1 MSFFDALTMLGG
13 LALFL
18 FGMNSMGDG
27 LAKLSGG
34 KLENILEKLTANKI
48 KAVLLGA
55 GVTAVIQ
62 SSSAT
67 TVMVVG
73 FVNSG
78 IMKLSQAV
86 GVIFGAN
93 IGTTATTWILSL
105 SGISSGNFF
114 VQFLKPSSFSPILA
128 LVGVILIL
136 FSKKDKKKDVGTILI
151 SFAILMFGMETMS
164 GAVAGLENNESF
176 IHLFTMFKNPIL
188 GLIAGAVLTAAIQS
202 SSASIGILQA
212 LCSTGA
218 ITFSS
223 ALPIILGQNIGTC
236 VTAIISAIGAN
247 KNAKRAAFVH
257 LYFNLIGMVIFMS
270 VFYGI
275 NAFVHFEFLE
285 QSANQLGIA
294 ILHTSFNVLATI
306 VLLPF
311 SKGLE
316 KLASLTV
323 REKKESNKPK
333 ASEMKLLDVR
343 FLERPAFAV
352 ELSKT
357 TTINMAKVVRMSIME
372 AIELLDEYNEKKAA
386 KVAELEKLV
395 DVYEDEL
402 GDYLVKLSAKSLS
415 EHDSKLLSK
424 MLHSIGD
431 LERISDHALNIKE
444 AASEMHSKKI
454 KFSDEAKAELNV
466 LTDAISRIV
475 DLAIFSYIN
484 DDKKEALLVEPL
496 EEVIDVVNDKLKNRH
511 IKRLRTGQ
519 CTIELGFILSDI
531 TNNFE
536 RVADHCSNIAA
547 CELQIDTDE
556 FESHDYLGR
565 MKKDDENYKAR
576 YNEFLEEYKLP
587 KYNKKEA

>member
-34 KLENILEKLTANKI
+34 KLENILERLTANKI

-105 SGISSGNFF
+105 SGISSSNFF
-114 VQFLKPSSFSPILA
+114 VQLLKPSSFSPILA

-164 GAVAGLENNESF
+164 SAVAGLKDNESF
-176 IHLFTMFKNPIL
+176 VHLFTMFKNPIL

-236 VTAIISAIGAN
+236 VTAIISAVGAN

-257 LYFNLIGMVIFMS
+257 LYFNLIGTVIFMS

-294 ILHTSFNVLATI
+294 ILHTSFNVLATM

-323 REKKESNKPK
+323 RDKKESNKPK
-333 ASEMKLLDVR
+333 ASEMKLLDAR

-372 AIELLDEYNEKKAA
+372 AIELLDKYDEKKAS

-415 EHDSKLLSK
+415 EHDSRLLSK

-444 AASEMHSKKI
+444 AASEMHGKKI

-496 EEVIDVVNDKLKNRH
+496 EEVIDVVNEKLKNRH

-536 RVADHCSNIAA
+536 RVADHCSNIAV
-547 CELQIDTDE
+547 CELQIDSDE

-587 KYNKKEA
+587 EYKKEA

>member
-1 MSFFDALTMLGG
+1 MSFFNALTMLGG

-18 FGMNSMGDG
+18 FGMNSLGDG

-34 KLENILEKLTANKI
+34 KLENILERLTANKI

-105 SGISSGNFF
+105 SGISSGNFL
-114 VQFLKPSSFSPILA
+114 VQMLKPSSFSPILA

-164 GAVAGLENNESF
+164 GAVAGLENNQGF

-188 GLIAGAVLTAAIQS
+188 GLIAGAILTAAIQS

-236 VTAIISAIGAN
+236 VTAIISAVGAN

-257 LYFNLIGMVIFMS
+257 LYFNLIGTVIFMC

-275 NAFVHFEFLE
+275 NAFVHFGFLE

-294 ILHTSFNVLATI
+294 IIHTSFNVLATI

-316 KLASLTV
+316 RLASITV
-323 REKKESNKPK
+323 RDKKETAKPK
-333 ASEMKLLDVR
+333 NSEMKLLDAR

-372 AIELLDEYNEKKAA
+372 AIELLDKYDEKKAS

-415 EHDSKLLSK
+415 EHDSRLLSK

-444 AASEMHSKKI
+444 AASEMHGKKI

-496 EEVIDVVNDKLKNRH
+496 EEVIDVVNEKLKNRH
-511 IKRLRTGQ
+511 IKRLRNGQ

-547 CELQIDTDE
+547 CELQIDSDE

-587 KYNKKEA
+587 KYKKEA

>member
-18 FGMNSMGDG
+18 FGMNAMGDG

-236 VTAIISAIGAN
+236 VTAIISAVGAN

-257 LYFNLIGMVIFMS
+257 LYFNLIGTVIFMS

-444 AASEMHSKKI
+444 AASEMRGKKI

-496 EEVIDVVNDKLKNRH
+496 EEVIDVVNEKLKNRH

-547 CELQIDTDE
+547 CELQIDSDE

-587 KYNKKEA
+587 KYKKEA

>member
-257 LYFNLIGMVIFMS
+257 LYFNLIGTVIFMS

>member
-1 MSFFDALTMLGG
+1 MSFFNALTMLGG

-18 FGMNSMGDG
+18 FGMNSLGDG

-34 KLENILEKLTANKI
+34 KLENILERLTANKI

-114 VQFLKPSSFSPILA
+114 AQMLKPSSFSPILA

-151 SFAILMFGMETMS
+151 SFAILMFGMESMS
-164 GAVAGLENNESF
+164 GAVAGLENNQGF

-236 VTAIISAIGAN
+236 VTAIISAVGAN

-257 LYFNLIGMVIFMS
+257 LYFNLIGTVIFMC

-275 NAFVHFEFLE
+275 NAFVHFGFLE

-294 ILHTSFNVLATI
+294 IIHTSFNVLATI

-316 KLASLTV
+316 RLASITV
-323 REKKESNKPK
+323 RDKKETAKPK
-333 ASEMKLLDVR
+333 NSEMKLLDAR

-372 AIELLDEYNEKKAA
+372 AIELLDKYDEKKAS

-415 EHDSKLLSK
+415 EHDSRLLSK

-444 AASEMHSKKI
+444 AASEMHGKKI

-496 EEVIDVVNDKLKNRH
+496 EEVIDVVNEKLKNRH

-547 CELQIDTDE
+547 CELQIDSDE

-587 KYNKKEA
+587 KYKKEA

>member
-34 KLENILEKLTANKI
+34 KLENILERLTANKI

-105 SGISSGNFF
+105 SGISSSNFF
-114 VQFLKPSSFSPILA
+114 VQLLKPSSFSPILA

-164 GAVAGLENNESF
+164 SAVAGLKDNESF
-176 IHLFTMFKNPIL
+176 VHLFTMFKNPIL

-236 VTAIISAIGAN
+236 VTAIISAVGAN

-257 LYFNLIGMVIFMS
+257 LYFNLIGTVIFMS

-294 ILHTSFNVLATI
+294 ILHTSFNVLATM

-323 REKKESNKPK
+323 RDKKESNKPK

-372 AIELLDEYNEKKAA
+372 AIELLDEYNEKKAS

-415 EHDSKLLSK
+415 EHDSRLLSK

-444 AASEMHSKKI
+444 AASEMHGKKI

-547 CELQIDTDE
+547 CELQIDSDE

-587 KYNKKEA
+587 EYKKEA

>member
-18 FGMNSMGDG
+18 FGMNSLGDG

-34 KLENILEKLTANKI
+34 KLENILERLTANKI

-105 SGISSGNFF
+105 SGISGGNFF
-114 VQFLKPSSFSPILA
+114 VQMLKPSSFSPILA

-164 GAVAGLENNESF
+164 GAVAGLENNQGF

-236 VTAIISAIGAN
+236 VTAIISAVGAN

-257 LYFNLIGMVIFMS
+257 LYFNLIGTVIFMC

-275 NAFVHFEFLE
+275 NAFVHFGFLE

-294 ILHTSFNVLATI
+294 IIHTSFNVLATI

-316 KLASLTV
+316 RLASITV
-323 REKKESNKPK
+323 RDKKEKAKPK
-333 ASEMKLLDVR
+333 NSEMKLLDAR

-372 AIELLDEYNEKKAA
+372 AIELLDKYDEKKAS

-415 EHDSKLLSK
+415 EHDSRLLSK

-444 AASEMHSKKI
+444 AASEMHGKKI

-496 EEVIDVVNDKLKNRH
+496 EEVIDVVNEKLKNRH

-547 CELQIDTDE
+547 CELQIDSDE

-587 KYNKKEA
+587 KYKKEA

>member
-34 KLENILEKLTANKI
+34 KLENILERLTANKI

-105 SGISSGNFF
+105 SGISSSNFF
-114 VQFLKPSSFSPILA
+114 VQLLKPSSFSPILA

-164 GAVAGLENNESF
+164 SAVAGLKDNESF
-176 IHLFTMFKNPIL
+176 VHLFTMFKNPIL

-236 VTAIISAIGAN
+236 VTAIISAVGAN

-257 LYFNLIGMVIFMS
+257 LYFNLIGTVIFMS

-294 ILHTSFNVLATI
+294 ILHTSFNVLATM

-323 REKKESNKPK
+323 RDKKESNKPK

-372 AIELLDEYNEKKAA
+372 AIELLDKYDEKKAS

-415 EHDSKLLSK
+415 EHDSRLLSK

-444 AASEMHSKKI
+444 AASEMHGKKI

-496 EEVIDVVNDKLKNRH
+496 EEVIDVVNEKLKNRH

-536 RVADHCSNIAA
+536 RVADHCSNIAV
-547 CELQIDTDE
+547 CELQIDSDE

-587 KYNKKEA
+587 EYKKEA

>member
-1 MSFFDALTMLGG
+1 MSFFNALTMLGG

-18 FGMNSMGDG
+18 FGMNSLGDG

-34 KLENILEKLTANKI
+34 KLENILERLTANKI

-114 VQFLKPSSFSPILA
+114 VQMLKPSSFSPILA

-151 SFAILMFGMETMS
+151 SFAILMFGMESMS
-164 GAVAGLENNESF
+164 GAVAGLENNQGF
-176 IHLFTMFKNPIL
+176 IHLFTMFKNPVL
-188 GLIAGAVLTAAIQS
+188 GLIAGAILTAAIQS

-236 VTAIISAIGAN
+236 VTAIISAVGAN

-257 LYFNLIGMVIFMS
+257 LYFNLIGTVIFMC

-275 NAFVHFEFLE
+275 NAFVHFGFLE

-294 ILHTSFNVLATI
+294 IIHTSFNVLATI

-316 KLASLTV
+316 RLASITV
-323 REKKESNKPK
+323 RDKKETAKPK
-333 ASEMKLLDVR
+333 KSEMKLLDAR

-372 AIELLDEYNEKKAA
+372 AIELLDKYDEKKAS

-415 EHDSKLLSK
+415 EHDSRLLSK

-444 AASEMHSKKI
+444 AASEMHGKKI

-496 EEVIDVVNDKLKNRH
+496 EEVIDVVNEKLKNRH

-547 CELQIDTDE
+547 CELQIDSDE

-587 KYNKKEA
+587 KYKKEA

>member
-236 VTAIISAIGAN
+236 VTAIISAVGAN

-257 LYFNLIGMVIFMS
+257 LYFNLIGTVIFMS

-547 CELQIDTDE
+547 CELQIDSDE

-587 KYNKKEA
+587 KYKKEA

>member
-105 SGISSGNFF
+105 SGISSSNFF
-114 VQFLKPSSFSPILA
+114 VQLLKPSSFSPILA

-164 GAVAGLENNESF
+164 SAVAGLKDNESF
-176 IHLFTMFKNPIL
+176 VHLFTMFKNPIL
-188 GLIAGAVLTAAIQS
+188 GLIAGAVFTAAIQS

-236 VTAIISAIGAN
+236 VTAIISAVGAN

-257 LYFNLIGMVIFMS
+257 LYFNLIGTVIFMS

-294 ILHTSFNVLATI
+294 ILHTSFNVLATM

-323 REKKESNKPK
+323 RDKKESNKPK

-415 EHDSKLLSK
+415 EHDSRLLSK

-547 CELQIDTDE
+547 CELQIDSDE

-587 KYNKKEA
+587 KYSKKEA

>member
-236 VTAIISAIGAN
+236 VTAIISAVGAN

-257 LYFNLIGMVIFMS
+257 LYFNLIGTVIFMS

>member
-257 LYFNLIGMVIFMS
+257 LYFNLIGTVIFMS

-316 KLASLTV
+316 KLASITV

>member
-105 SGISSGNFF
+105 SGISSSNFF
-114 VQFLKPSSFSPILA
+114 VQLLKPSSFSPILA

-164 GAVAGLENNESF
+164 SAVVGLKDNESF
-176 IHLFTMFKNPIL
+176 VHLFTMFKNPIL

-236 VTAIISAIGAN
+236 VTAIISAVGAN

-257 LYFNLIGMVIFMS
+257 LYFNLIGTVIFMS

-294 ILHTSFNVLATI
+294 ILHTSFNVLATM

-323 REKKESNKPK
+323 RDKKESNKPK

-415 EHDSKLLSK
+415 EHDSRLLSK

-547 CELQIDTDE
+547 CELQIDSDE

-587 KYNKKEA
+587 KYSKKEA

>member
-257 LYFNLIGMVIFMS
+257 LYFNLIGTVIFMS

-444 AASEMHSKKI
+444 AASEMHGKKI

-496 EEVIDVVNDKLKNRH
+496 EEVIDVVNEKLKNRH

-547 CELQIDTDE
+547 CELQIDSDE

>member
-236 VTAIISAIGAN
+236 VTAIISAVGAN

-257 LYFNLIGMVIFMS
+257 LYFNLIGTVIFMS

-444 AASEMHSKKI
+444 AASEMHGKKI

-496 EEVIDVVNDKLKNRH
+496 EEVIDVVNEKLKNRH

-547 CELQIDTDE
+547 CELQIDSDE

-587 KYNKKEA
+587 KYKKEA

>member
-236 VTAIISAIGAN
+236 VTAIISAVGAN

>member
-34 KLENILEKLTANKI
+34 KLENILERLTANKI
-48 KAVLLGA
+48 KAVLVGA

-105 SGISSGNFF
+105 SGISSSNFF
-114 VQFLKPSSFSPILA
+114 VQLLKPSSFSPILA

-164 GAVAGLENNESF
+164 SAVAGLKDNESF
-176 IHLFTMFKNPIL
+176 VHLFTMFKNPIL

-236 VTAIISAIGAN
+236 VTAIISAVGAN

-257 LYFNLIGMVIFMS
+257 LYFNLIGTVIFMS

-294 ILHTSFNVLATI
+294 ILHTSFNVLATM

-323 REKKESNKPK
+323 RDKKESNKPK

-372 AIELLDEYNEKKAA
+372 AIELLDKYDEKKAS

-415 EHDSKLLSK
+415 EHDSRLLSK

-444 AASEMHSKKI
+444 AASEMHGKKI

-536 RVADHCSNIAA
+536 RVADHCSNIAV
-547 CELQIDTDE
+547 CELQIDSDE

-587 KYNKKEA
+587 EYKKEA

>member
-1 MSFFDALTMLGG
+1 M
-13 LALFL
+13 
-18 FGMNSMGDG
+18 
-27 LAKLSGG
+27 
-34 KLENILEKLTANKI
+34 
-48 KAVLLGA
+48 
-55 GVTAVIQ
+55 
-62 SSSAT
+62 
-67 TVMVVG
+67 
-73 FVNSG
+73 
-78 IMKLSQAV
+78 
-86 GVIFGAN
+86 
-93 IGTTATTWILSL
+93 
-105 SGISSGNFF
+105 
-114 VQFLKPSSFSPILA
+114 
-128 LVGVILIL
+128 
-136 FSKKDKKKDVGTILI
+136 
-151 SFAILMFGMETMS
+151 
-164 GAVAGLENNESF
+164 
-176 IHLFTMFKNPIL
+176 
-188 GLIAGAVLTAAIQS
+188 
-202 SSASIGILQA
+202 
-212 LCSTGA
+212 C
-218 ITFSS
+218 
-223 ALPIILGQNIGTC
+223 
-236 VTAIISAIGAN
+236 
-247 KNAKRAAFVH
+247 
-257 LYFNLIGMVIFMS
+257 

-275 NAFVHFEFLE
+275 NAFVHFGFLE

-294 ILHTSFNVLATI
+294 IIHTSFNVLATI

-316 KLASLTV
+316 RLASITV
-323 REKKESNKPK
+323 RDKKEKAKPK
-333 ASEMKLLDVR
+333 NSEMKLLDAR

-372 AIELLDEYNEKKAA
+372 AIELLDKYDEKKAS
-386 KVAELEKLV
+386 KGAELEKLV

-415 EHDSKLLSK
+415 EHDSRLLSK

-444 AASEMHSKKI
+444 AASEMHGKKI

-496 EEVIDVVNDKLKNRH
+496 EEVIDVVNEKLKNRH
-511 IKRLRTGQ
+511 IKRLRNGQ

-547 CELQIDTDE
+547 CELQIDSDE

-587 KYNKKEA
+587 KYKKEA

>member
-236 VTAIISAIGAN
+236 VTAIISAVGAN

-257 LYFNLIGMVIFMS
+257 LYFNLIGTVIFMC

-275 NAFVHFEFLE
+275 NAFVHFGFLE

-294 ILHTSFNVLATI
+294 IIHTSFNVLATI

-316 KLASLTV
+316 RLASITV
-323 REKKESNKPK
+323 RDKKEKAKPK
-333 ASEMKLLDVR
+333 NSEMKLLDAR

-415 EHDSKLLSK
+415 EHDSRLLSK

-444 AASEMHSKKI
+444 AASEMHGKKI

-496 EEVIDVVNDKLKNRH
+496 EEVIDVVNEKLKNRH

-547 CELQIDTDE
+547 CELQIDSDE

-587 KYNKKEA
+587 KYKKEA

>member
-34 KLENILEKLTANKI
+34 KLENILERLTANKI

-105 SGISSGNFF
+105 SGISSSNFF
-114 VQFLKPSSFSPILA
+114 VQLLKPSSFSPILA

-164 GAVAGLENNESF
+164 SAVAGLKDNESF
-176 IHLFTMFKNPIL
+176 VHLFTMFKNPIL

-236 VTAIISAIGAN
+236 VTAIISAVGAN

-257 LYFNLIGMVIFMS
+257 LYFNLIGTVIFMS

-294 ILHTSFNVLATI
+294 ILHTSFNVLATM

-323 REKKESNKPK
+323 RDKKESNKPK

-372 AIELLDEYNEKKAA
+372 AIELLDKYDEKKAS

-415 EHDSKLLSK
+415 EHDSRLLSK

-444 AASEMHSKKI
+444 AASEMHGKKI

-536 RVADHCSNIAA
+536 RVADHCSNIAV
-547 CELQIDTDE
+547 CELQIDSDE

-587 KYNKKEA
+587 EYKKEA

>member
-1 MSFFDALTMLGG
+1 MNIFGVLTMAGG

-18 FGMNSMGDG
+18 YGMNVMGDS

-34 KLENILEKLTANKI
+34 KLEQILEKLTSKRI
-48 KAVLLGA
+48 MAVLLGMA
-55 GVTAVIQ
+55 VTAVIQ

-78 IMKLSQAV
+78 IMQLSQAV
-86 GVIFGAN
+86 GIIMGAN
-93 IGTTATTWILSL
+93 IGTTVTSWMLSL
-105 SGISSGNFF
+105 TGISGAGWINL
-114 VQFLKPSSFSPILA
+114 LKPSSFSPVLA
-128 LVGVILIL
+128 VIGIIMTMTCKNN
-136 FSKKDKKKDVGTILI
+136 SKKKDIGNILLG
-151 SFAILMFGMETMS
+151 FAILMFGMETMS
-164 GAVAGLENNESF
+164 GAVAGLENNQGF

-236 VTAIISAIGAN
+236 VTAIISAVGAN

-257 LYFNLIGMVIFMS
+257 LYFNLIGTVIFMC

-275 NAFVHFEFLE
+275 NAFVHFGFLE

-294 ILHTSFNVLATI
+294 IIHTSFNVLATI

-316 KLASLTV
+316 RLASITV
-323 REKKESNKPK
+323 RDKKEKAKPK
-333 ASEMKLLDVR
+333 NSEMKLLDAR

-372 AIELLDEYNEKKAA
+372 AIELLDKYDEKKAS

-415 EHDSKLLSK
+415 EHDSRLLSK

-444 AASEMHSKKI
+444 AASEMHGKKI

-496 EEVIDVVNDKLKNRH
+496 EEVIDVVNEKLKNRH

-531 TNNFE
+531 CLLYTSPSP
-536 RVADHCSNIAA
+536 RD
-547 CELQIDTDE
+547 
-556 FESHDYLGR
+556 
-565 MKKDDENYKAR
+565 
-576 YNEFLEEYKLP
+576 
-587 KYNKKEA
+587 

>member
-1 MSFFDALTMLGG
+1 MSFFNALTMLGG

-18 FGMNSMGDG
+18 FGMNSLGDG

-34 KLENILEKLTANKI
+34 KLENILERLTANKI

-114 VQFLKPSSFSPILA
+114 AQMLKPSSFSPILA

-151 SFAILMFGMETMS
+151 SFAILMFGMESMS
-164 GAVAGLENNESF
+164 GAVAGLENNQGF
-176 IHLFTMFKNPIL
+176 IHLFTMFKNPVL
-188 GLIAGAVLTAAIQS
+188 GLIAGAILTAAIQS

-236 VTAIISAIGAN
+236 VTAIISAVGAN

-257 LYFNLIGMVIFMS
+257 LYFNLIGTVIFMCA
-270 VFYGI
+270 FYGI
-275 NAFVHFEFLE
+275 NAFVHFGFLE

-294 ILHTSFNVLATI
+294 IVHTSFNVLATI

-316 KLASLTV
+316 KLASITV
-323 REKKESNKPK
+323 RDKKQTAKSKN
-333 ASEMKLLDVR
+333 SEMKLLDAR

-372 AIELLDEYNEKKAA
+372 AIELLDKYDEKKAS

-415 EHDSKLLSK
+415 EHDSRLLSK

-444 AASEMHSKKI
+444 AASEMHGKKI

-496 EEVIDVVNDKLKNRH
+496 EEVIDVVNEKLKNRH

-547 CELQIDTDE
+547 CELQIDSDE

-587 KYNKKEA
+587 KYKKEA

>member
-1 MSFFDALTMLGG
+1 MQL
-13 LALFL
+13 
-18 FGMNSMGDG
+18 
-27 LAKLSGG
+27 
-34 KLENILEKLTANKI
+34 
-48 KAVLLGA
+48 
-55 GVTAVIQ
+55 
-62 SSSAT
+62 
-67 TVMVVG
+67 
-73 FVNSG
+73 
-78 IMKLSQAV
+78 
-86 GVIFGAN
+86 
-93 IGTTATTWILSL
+93 
-105 SGISSGNFF
+105 
-114 VQFLKPSSFSPILA
+114 LKPSSFSPILA

-151 SFAILMFGMETMS
+151 SFAILMFGMESMS
-164 GAVAGLENNESF
+164 GAVAGLENNQGF

-236 VTAIISAIGAN
+236 VTAIISAVGAN

-257 LYFNLIGMVIFMS
+257 LYFNLIGTVIFMC

-275 NAFVHFEFLE
+275 NAFVHFGFLE

-294 ILHTSFNVLATI
+294 IIHTSFNVLATI

-316 KLASLTV
+316 RLASITV
-323 REKKESNKPK
+323 RDKKETAKPK
-333 ASEMKLLDVR
+333 NSEMKSLDAR

-372 AIELLDEYNEKKAA
+372 AIELLDKYDEKKAS

-415 EHDSKLLSK
+415 EHDSRLLSK

-444 AASEMHSKKI
+444 AASEMHGKKI

-496 EEVIDVVNDKLKNRH
+496 EEVIDVVNEKLKNRH
-511 IKRLRTGQ
+511 IKRLRAGQ

-547 CELQIDTDE
+547 CELQIDSDE

-587 KYNKKEA
+587 KYKKEA

>member
-18 FGMNSMGDG
+18 FGMNAMGDG

-236 VTAIISAIGAN
+236 VTAIISAVGAN

-257 LYFNLIGMVIFMS
+257 LYFNLIGTVIFMS

-444 AASEMHSKKI
+444 AASEMHGKKI

-496 EEVIDVVNDKLKNRH
+496 EEVIDVVNEKLKNRH

-547 CELQIDTDE
+547 CELQIDSDE

-587 KYNKKEA
+587 KYKKEA

>member
-1 MSFFDALTMLGG
+1 MSFFNALTMLGG

-18 FGMNSMGDG
+18 FGMNSLGDG

-34 KLENILEKLTANKI
+34 KLENILERLTANKI

-114 VQFLKPSSFSPILA
+114 VQMLKPSSFSPILA

-151 SFAILMFGMETMS
+151 SFAILMFGMESMS
-164 GAVAGLENNESF
+164 GAVAGLENNQGF

-236 VTAIISAIGAN
+236 VTAIISAVGAN

-257 LYFNLIGMVIFMS
+257 LYFNLIGTVIFMC

-275 NAFVHFEFLE
+275 NAFVHFGFLE

-294 ILHTSFNVLATI
+294 IIHTSFNVLATI

-316 KLASLTV
+316 RLASITV
-323 REKKESNKPK
+323 RDKKETAKPK
-333 ASEMKLLDVR
+333 NSEMKLLDAR

-372 AIELLDEYNEKKAA
+372 AIELLDKYDEKKAS
-386 KVAELEKLV
+386 KGAELEKLV

-415 EHDSKLLSK
+415 EHDSRLLSK

-444 AASEMHSKKI
+444 AASEMHG
-454 KFSDEAKAELNV
+454 
-466 LTDAISRIV
+466 RIV

-496 EEVIDVVNDKLKNRH
+496 EEVIDVVNEKLKNRH
-511 IKRLRTGQ
+511 IKRLRAGQ

-547 CELQIDTDE
+547 CELQIDSDE

-587 KYNKKEA
+587 KYKKEA

>member
-1 MSFFDALTMLGG
+1 
-13 LALFL
+13 
-18 FGMNSMGDG
+18 
-27 LAKLSGG
+27 
-34 KLENILEKLTANKI
+34 
-48 KAVLLGA
+48 
-55 GVTAVIQ
+55 
-62 SSSAT
+62 
-67 TVMVVG
+67 
-73 FVNSG
+73 
-78 IMKLSQAV
+78 
-86 GVIFGAN
+86 
-93 IGTTATTWILSL
+93 
-105 SGISSGNFF
+105 
-114 VQFLKPSSFSPILA
+114 
-128 LVGVILIL
+128 
-136 FSKKDKKKDVGTILI
+136 
-151 SFAILMFGMETMS
+151 MFGMETMS
-164 GAVAGLENNESF
+164 GAVAGLENNQGF

-236 VTAIISAIGAN
+236 VTAIISAVGAN

-257 LYFNLIGMVIFMS
+257 LYFNLIGTVIFMC

-275 NAFVHFEFLE
+275 NAFVHFGFLE

-294 ILHTSFNVLATI
+294 IIHTSFNVLATI

-316 KLASLTV
+316 RLASITV
-323 REKKESNKPK
+323 RDKKEKAKPK
-333 ASEMKLLDVR
+333 NSEMKLLDAR

-372 AIELLDEYNEKKAA
+372 AIELLDKYDEKKAS

-415 EHDSKLLSK
+415 EHDSRLLSK

-444 AASEMHSKKI
+444 AASEMHGKKI

-496 EEVIDVVNDKLKNRH
+496 EEVIDVVNEKLKNRH
-511 IKRLRTGQ
+511 IKRLRNGQ

-547 CELQIDTDE
+547 CELQIDSDE

-587 KYNKKEA
+587 KYKKEA

>member
-18 FGMNSMGDG
+18 YGMNAMGDG

-105 SGISSGNFF
+105 SGISSSNFF
-114 VQFLKPSSFSPILA
+114 VQLLKPSSFSPILA

-164 GAVAGLENNESF
+164 GAVAGLKDSESF
-176 IHLFTMFKNPIL
+176 VHLFTMFKNPIL

-236 VTAIISAIGAN
+236 VTAIISAVGASE
-247 KNAKRAAFVH
+247 NAKRAAFVH
-257 LYFNLIGMVIFMS
+257 LYFNLIGTVIFMS

-294 ILHTSFNVLATI
+294 ILHTSFNVLATA

-316 KLASLTV
+316 KLASITV
-323 REKKESNKPK
+323 RDKKESNKPK
-333 ASEMKLLDVR
+333 ASEMKLLDAR

-454 KFSDEAKAELNV
+454 KFSDEAKTELNV

-496 EEVIDVVNDKLKNRH
+496 EEVIDVVNEKLKNRH

-547 CELQIDTDE
+547 CELQIDSDE

>member
-257 LYFNLIGMVIFMS
+257 LYFNLIGTVIFMS

-444 AASEMHSKKI
+444 AASEMHGKKI

-496 EEVIDVVNDKLKNRH
+496 EEVIDVVNEKLKNRH
-511 IKRLRTGQ
+511 IKRLRNGQ

>member
-164 GAVAGLENNESF
+164 GAVAGLESNESF

-236 VTAIISAIGAN
+236 VTAIISAVGAN

-257 LYFNLIGMVIFMS
+257 LYFNLIGTVIFMS

>member
-1 MSFFDALTMLGG
+1 MSFFNALTMLGG

-18 FGMNSMGDG
+18 FGMNSLGDG

-34 KLENILEKLTANKI
+34 KLENILERLTANKI

-114 VQFLKPSSFSPILA
+114 VQMLKPSSFSTILA

-151 SFAILMFGMETMS
+151 SFAILMFGMESMS
-164 GAVAGLENNESF
+164 GAVAGLENNQGF

-236 VTAIISAIGAN
+236 VTAIISAVGAN

-257 LYFNLIGMVIFMS
+257 LYFNLIGTVIFMC

-275 NAFVHFEFLE
+275 NAFVHFGFLE

-294 ILHTSFNVLATI
+294 IIHTSFNVLATI

-316 KLASLTV
+316 RLASITV
-323 REKKESNKPK
+323 RDKKEKAKPK
-333 ASEMKLLDVR
+333 NSEMKLLDAR

-372 AIELLDEYNEKKAA
+372 AIELLDKYDEKKAS

-415 EHDSKLLSK
+415 EHDSRLLSK

-444 AASEMHSKKI
+444 AASEMHGKKI

-496 EEVIDVVNDKLKNRH
+496 EEVIDVVNEKLKNRH

-547 CELQIDTDE
+547 CELQIDSDE

-587 KYNKKEA
+587 KYKKEA

>member
-105 SGISSGNFF
+105 SGISSSNFF
-114 VQFLKPSSFSPILA
+114 VQLLKPSSFSPILA

-164 GAVAGLENNESF
+164 SAVAGLKDNESF
-176 IHLFTMFKNPIL
+176 VHLFTMFKNPIL

-236 VTAIISAIGAN
+236 VTAIISAVGAN

-257 LYFNLIGMVIFMS
+257 LYFNLIGTVIFMS

-294 ILHTSFNVLATI
+294 ILHTSFNVLATM

-323 REKKESNKPK
+323 RDKKESNKPK

-415 EHDSKLLSK
+415 EHDSRLLSK

-547 CELQIDTDE
+547 CELQIDSDE

-587 KYNKKEA
+587 KYSKKEA

>member
-18 FGMNSMGDG
+18 FGMNAMGDG

-236 VTAIISAIGAN
+236 VTAIISAVGAN

-257 LYFNLIGMVIFMS
+257 LYFNLIGTVIFMS